1 MAKYRRKGKL
11 IGANKPHRIKLKKRL
26 FATLD
31 LPMET
36 DKRVFK
42 MTMVG
47 RGDLLVENHKGVL
60 KYDVKAIRLIVEDG
74 VIAIEGASLEL
85 MQLADER
92 AYVKGNIESVVFT

>member
-1 MAKYRRKGKL
+1 MAKYRRKGKV
-11 IGANKPHRIKLKKRL
+11 IDTKKPRRIKLKKRL

-31 LPMET
+31 LPLET

-42 MTMVG
+42 LTMVG
-47 RGDLLVENHKGVL
+47 RCDLLLENHKGVL
-60 KYDVKAIRLIVEDG
+60 KYDTKSIRLLVNDG

-92 AYVKGNIESVVFT
+92 AYVKGNIESVEFA